1 LTGRELFPPPP
12 TCRTLFVLG
21 TDEGEEELL
30 GTEET
35 MRCWSVCFAGGAAVE
50 ADGSVMAHRR
60 RLQAAV
66 LLFQAVESEIPL
78 PFSSISFPLLSFF
91 SLYPPSLFLSFLP
104 VSSFSFL
111 SVWVY

>member
-1 LTGRELFPPPP
+1 
-12 TCRTLFVLG
+12 
-21 TDEGEEELL
+21 
-30 GTEET
+30 

-60 RLQAAV
+60 RLQAVV